1 MVQDLT
7 AEQSLRAN
15 PFTMESG
22 VTADPH
28 LTTYVF
34 LDTTLHMLRKIPLGG
49 VLLSIGSILT
59 IVGFVAYFK
68 DMATLNLAGF
78 FYGIPILLG
87 GAALR
92 AAELEPVPYTQAP
105 SDTVIEL
112 RDKTA
117 TQTQNQVRKDV
128 TRYRYGQ
135 EAHLD
140 VALERLGLSPNDKQR
155 PVLSGLREEL
165 RDGAYTL
172 VLEFESPYMPL
183 ETWQE
188 KHDKIEKFFGPNIRA
203 EIEPMTDDQM
213 ELALITASAA

>member
-1 MVQDLT
+1 
-7 AEQSLRAN
+7 
-15 PFTMESG
+15 
-22 VTADPH
+22 
-28 LTTYVF
+28 
-34 LDTTLHMLRKIPLGG
+34 MLRKIPLGG

-78 FYGIPILLG
+78 FYGIPVLLG

-92 AAELEPVPYTQAP
+92 AAELEPVPYSQEP
-105 SDTVIEL
+105 SDTVVEL

-117 TQTQNQVRKDV
+117 TQTQNQVRRDV

-140 VALERLGLSPNDKQR
+140 IALERLGLSPNDKQR

-165 RDGAYTL
+165 RDGAYAL
-172 VLEFESPYMPL
+172 ILEFDSPYMPL
-183 ETWQE
+183 DTWQE
-188 KHDKIEKFFGPNIRA
+188 KHSKIEAFFGPNIRA
-203 EIEPMTDDQM
+203 EIQPMNEDQM
-213 ELALITASAA
+213 ELALITAS